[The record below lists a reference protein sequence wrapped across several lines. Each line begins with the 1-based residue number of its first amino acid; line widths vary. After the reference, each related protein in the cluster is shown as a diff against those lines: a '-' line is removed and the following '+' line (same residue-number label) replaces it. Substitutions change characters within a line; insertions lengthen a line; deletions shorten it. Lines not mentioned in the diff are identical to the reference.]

1 MGIIYIVIALVAGVG
16 LASQAAIN
24 SQLSKVVAG
33 QPLIAALISF
43 ATGTLAL
50 FVVCLVKTNLWEGLQ
65 NLAGQPFWKFIGG
78 PLGALV
84 VFTTIFLAPKV
95 GITNMLFFIIIGQ
108 LVAAMLI
115 DHFGLIYM
123 PVREITLW
131 KLGGMLIVMAGL
143 VLFFFGDKWFGL
155 KG

>member
-1 MGIIYIVIALVAGVG
+1 MGIIYVVFALVAGVG

-50 FVVCLVKTNLWEGLQ
+50 LAICLLKTNLWEGLQ

-108 LVAAMLI
+108 LVAAMII

-123 PVREITLW
+123 PVREVTVW
-131 KLGGMLIVMAGL
+131 KMVGMLVVMGGL
-143 VLFFFGDKWFGL
+143 LLFFFGDKWFSI

>member
-50 FVVCLVKTNLWEGLQ
+50 FIVCLVKTNLWEGLQ

>member
-1 MGIIYIVIALVAGVG
+1 MGIIYVVIALVAGVG

-43 ATGTLAL
+43 ATGTLVL
-50 FVVCLVKTNLWEGLQ
+50 FIVCLVKTNLWEGLQ
-65 NLAGQPFWKFIGG
+65 NLASQPFWKFIGG

-108 LVAAMLI
+108 LLAAMLI

-131 KLGGMLIVMAGL
+131 KVGGMLIVMAGL
-143 VLFFFGDKWFGL
+143 IVFFFGDKWFAI

>member
-1 MGIIYIVIALVAGVG
+1 MGVIYIVIALVAGVG

-50 FVVCLVKTNLWEGLQ
+50 FIVCLVKTNLWEGLQ

-123 PVREITLW
+123 PVREMTLW
-131 KLGGMLIVMAGL
+131 KIGGLLVVVLGLL
-143 VLFFFGDKWFGL
+143 LFFFGDKWFGL

>member
-1 MGIIYIVIALVAGVG
+1 MGVIYIVIALVAGVG

-50 FVVCLVKTNLWEGLQ
+50 FIVCLVKTNLWEGLQ

-123 PVREITLW
+123 PVREMTLW
-131 KLGGMLIVMAGL
+131 KIGGLLVVVLGLL
-143 VLFFFGDKWFGL
+143 LFFFGDKWFAL

>member
-1 MGIIYIVIALVAGVG
+1 VGIIYIVIALVAGVG

>member
-24 SQLSKVVAG
+24 SQLSKVVVG

-123 PVREITLW
+123 PVREITLC